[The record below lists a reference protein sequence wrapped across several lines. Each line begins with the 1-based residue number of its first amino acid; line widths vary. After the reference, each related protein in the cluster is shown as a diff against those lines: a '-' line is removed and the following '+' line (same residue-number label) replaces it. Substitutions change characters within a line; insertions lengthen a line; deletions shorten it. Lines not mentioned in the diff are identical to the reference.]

1 MHLLLCII
9 NRAVKRGEALLC
21 LVLLAEPSWTDLFTP
36 KTLQHVYSNNFQ
48 DKWVAA
54 TWVSKS

>member
-1 MHLLLCII
+1 MHLLLCIA
-9 NRAVKRGEALLC
+9 NGAVEHGEILLY

-36 KTLQHVYSNNFQ
+36 MTLQFVYSNNFQ

-54 TWVSKS
+54 M